1 MKFFPTRL
9 SRRALVQNAG
19 IVAGAGLLGLGA
31 GAAVEDRSPRGKPAR
46 WRSSA
51 TAITTPI
58 TSA

>member
-31 GAAVEDRSPRGKPAR
+31 GAAVEHKSRRPL
-46 WRSSA
+46 
-51 TAITTPI
+51 
-58 TSA
+58 